1 MKRKLLLLLSFLSIL
16 VLGYSFEQ
24 KVKADI
30 NYDIENNTAVA
41 KVNRDGSI
49 TMTREL
55 VYRFDDAAH
64 GVFYQQNLKP
74 DQKIIAPQ
82 VKVRDDHGSDLANHS
97 FDLQKTA
104 QGYRFKVYHRI
115 THNEKLTVTYH
126 YKITRAVTNYED
138 VAELNFMIIG
148 NNWDTDLDH
157 VKASVIFSKPVK
169 RLKAWAHGPL
179 NGYIKVLPQSGR
191 IVMTVDNLAG
201 KTGVEV
207 HTIFPLSITPDN
219 KKVIHQKHRL
229 AVLNQEKELAQAAN
243 RQRRKQRYTGW
254 GLALISIFTGLVALL
269 SGFLVKRQGV
279 KPQKMRSLPHNY
291 DIPTVDS
298 VSAQI
303 LDKARKPDIK
313 AFTAL
318 LMQLAA
324 KHKLEITDYQAGR
337 KTYYRISC
345 LDEQIIKQNK
355 LLAGL
360 FEIVG
365 DGKTVTTEQIR
376 KYHGTKI
383 GKYFDQW
390 SQQRYQ
396 QVQTE
401 GLISKKLKWRKKVN
415 QVVIIGL
422 TIVSCCFAYFAFTIS
437 NINLLLVIIA
447 ILFGAGSGLVVV
459 NRRISIYSQLGAK
472 KTNQVRGFKHML
484 SDIGQFKMRNVGDL
498 LLWEDIMPYAVSFDL
513 AKKVLK
519 EMKLEFKQEELAQSN
534 FYLYGPFYSSD
545 KNGFAESF
553 ATSFIKGAGASAKS
567 STVGASGGFSG
578 GSSGGFGGGSGG
590 GAF

>member
-1 MKRKLLLLLSFLSIL
+1 MKRKLLLLLTFLSVL
-16 VLGYSFEQ
+16 VLGCSLGQ

-41 KVNRDGSI
+41 TVNRDGSI
-49 TMTREL
+49 TMTRKI
-55 VYRFDDAAH
+55 VYQFDDAAH

-74 DQKIIAPQ
+74 DQKIVEPQ
-82 VKVRDDHGSDLANHS
+82 VKVRDDRGLNLTDHL

-115 THNEKLTVTYH
+115 SDNEKITVTYH

-148 NNWDTDLDH
+148 NNWDTNLNH
-157 VKASVIFSKPVK
+157 VKASIIFSKPVK
-169 RLKAWAHGPL
+169 GLKAWAHGPL
-179 NGYIKVLPQSGR
+179 NGYIKVSPQTGR
-191 IVMTVDNLAG
+191 IVMTVDNIDG

-219 KKVIHQKHRL
+219 KKVIHQKHRS
-229 AVLNQEKELAQAAN
+229 AVLKQEKELAQAAN
-243 RQRRKQRYTGW
+243 RQRRNKRYASW
-254 GLALISIFTGLVALL
+254 GLTLISIFTGLVALL
-269 SGFLVKRQGV
+269 RGFCVKRQGV
-279 KPQKMRSLPHNY
+279 KPKKMRSLPHNY
-291 DIPTVDS
+291 EIPDVDP

-303 LDKARKPDIK
+303 LDRARKPDVK
-313 AFTAL
+313 AFTAY
-318 LMQLAA
+318 LMQLTS

-337 KTYYRISC
+337 KTCYRISC
-345 LDEQIIKQNK
+345 LDEQITKQDK
-355 LLAGL
+355 LLGGL

-390 SQQRYQ
+390 AQQRYR
-396 QVQTE
+396 QVQKK
-401 GLISKKLKWRKKVN
+401 GLISKKLINRKKVN
-415 QVVIIGL
+415 QAVIIVL
-422 TIVSCCFAYFAFTIS
+422 TIISCCSAYFAFNVS
-437 NINLLLVIIA
+437 NINLILVIIA
-447 ILFGAGSGLVVV
+447 LLFGTGIGLLVA
-459 NRRISIYSQLGAK
+459 NWRISIYSKLGAE

-498 LLWEDIMPYAVSFDL
+498 LLWEDFMPYAVSFDL

-519 EMKLEFKQEELAQSN
+519 EINLEFNKEELAQSN
-534 FYLYGPFYSSD
+534 FYLYGPFYSSG
-545 KNGFAESF
+545 KNSFAESF
-553 ATSFIKGAGASAKS
+553 SASFVKGAGASAS
-567 STVGASGGFSG
+567 SSIIGSSGGFSG